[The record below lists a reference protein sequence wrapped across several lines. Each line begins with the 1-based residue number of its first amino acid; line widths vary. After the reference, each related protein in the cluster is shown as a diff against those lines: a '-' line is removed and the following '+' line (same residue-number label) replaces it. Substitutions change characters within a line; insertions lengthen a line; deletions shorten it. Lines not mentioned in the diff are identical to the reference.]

1 MIEVSTP
8 EITAWVGR
16 YMWPM
21 FRIAGFMLAAPFF
34 GANFVPTRVRL
45 LLAFVITIMVTP
57 VLPEVPRMDPLAM
70 EHLLL
75 IMHQVLIGLCLGF
88 VLQLLTQLFVV
99 AGQVIGMKMGL
110 GFAMMNDPAN
120 GVSVAVVSQFY
131 LMMVTLLFISTN
143 GHLVVLEVLIESFY
157 TIPVNVKGLTVEDL
171 RLIPLWGSW
180 MFAGAVLIAL
190 PAIVALTVVNMAFGV
205 MSRAAPQMN
214 MFALGF
220 PFTLVFGFLVMW
232 VSQVNV
238 LALYQTFVSD
248 ALMFM
253 RLIIKA

>member
-1 MIEVSTP
+1 MLEISTP

-21 FRIAGFMLAAPFF
+21 FRISGFMLAAPFF
-34 GANFVPTRVRL
+34 GANFVPQRIRL
-45 LLAFVITIMVTP
+45 LLAFAVSIMIAP
-57 VLPEVPRMDPLAM
+57 ILPPVPRMDPLAM

-75 IMHQVLIGLCLGF
+75 ILNQVLIGVCLGF
-88 VLQLLTQLFVV
+88 VLQLLTQLFVL
-99 AGQVIGMKMGL
+99 AGQVISMKMGL
-110 GFAMMNDPAN
+110 GFAMMNDPSN

-131 LMMVTLLFISTN
+131 LLMVTLIFLASN
-143 GHLVVLEVLIESFY
+143 GHLVAIEILVESFY

-180 MFAGAVLIAL
+180 MFAGAVLMSL
-190 PAIVALTVVNMAFGV
+190 PAIVALTIVNMAFGV

-220 PFTLVFGFLVMW
+220 PLTLIFGLFVMW
-232 VSQVNV
+232 VTQANISTLYLIFVTDV
-238 LALYQTFVSD
+238 LE
-248 ALMFM
+248 FM